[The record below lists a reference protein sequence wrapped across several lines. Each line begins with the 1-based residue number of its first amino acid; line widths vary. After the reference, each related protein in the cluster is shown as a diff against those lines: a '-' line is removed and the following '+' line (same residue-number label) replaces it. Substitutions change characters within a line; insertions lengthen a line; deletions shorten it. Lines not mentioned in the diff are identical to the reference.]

1 MAEQVYEMLLVDAGV
16 GSIGG
21 SAGVVYL
28 PDVQM
33 SLEDL
38 DEGLFEISDGV
49 HRDVDAGIGPSGI
62 VDVECVDYLGGSFL
76 CVNDHF
82 CHDFR
87 DVVIGE
93 GGEGVA
99 VVEYGSQLR
108 VLVDVGEDLG
118 VDWGGSSC

>member
-1 MAEQVYEMLLVDAGV
+1 MSLVDAGV
-16 GSIGG
+16 CRIGG

-28 PDVQM
+28 SDIEM

-38 DEGLFEISDGV
+38 DEGLLEISDGV
-49 HRDVDAGIGPSGI
+49 HGEVDAGIGPSGI
-62 VDVECVDYLGGSFL
+62 VDVECVDNLGGAFL
-76 CVNDHF
+76 SVYDHF

-99 VVEYGSQLR
+99 VVEYASQLR

-118 VDWGGSSC
+118 VDWGGSGC